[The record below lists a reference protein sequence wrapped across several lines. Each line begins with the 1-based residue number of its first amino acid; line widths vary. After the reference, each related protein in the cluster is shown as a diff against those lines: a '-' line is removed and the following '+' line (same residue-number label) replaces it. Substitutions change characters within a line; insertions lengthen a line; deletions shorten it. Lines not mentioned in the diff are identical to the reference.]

1 MTGNGGKTMKMLK
14 PKPLR
19 RGDTIG
25 LVGISGAMQEPEVS
39 FERMM
44 AAIDALGYR
53 VIVADSCR
61 EQYGY
66 LSGTDAARARGLN
79 AAFRDDR
86 VDAVVCMRGGYGVAR
101 MLDLVDFDVI
111 RANPK
116 LVLGYSDITA
126 LHTAIHQKVGM
137 TTIHGPM
144 PCKQWMEFDEFTKQS
159 MLRALT
165 STEPLG
171 RVENPEGMAP
181 RCIVPGRC
189 QGRLVGGNLS
199 LIASACGTPYALDA
213 TDKVLLLEDVGEY
226 IYRLDSMLT
235 QLRQAGMFEKCAGVV
250 LGGFT
255 NCTEEYE
262 HYALHLEDIIRDIIV
277 PAGKPVLGNMS
288 IGHMDTK
295 ITVPLGVECAVDAD
309 AGTLEFLESALE
321 D

>member
-1 MTGNGGKTMKMLK
+1 MIK

-25 LVGISGAMQEPEVS
+25 LAGISGAMHDPEVNYPK
-39 FERMM
+39 MM
-44 AAIDALGYR
+44 EAIEAMGYR
-53 VIVADSCR
+53 VVVADSCR

-66 LSGTDAARARGLN
+66 LSGTDESRARGLN
-79 AAFRDDR
+79 ALFRDDR

-101 MLDLVDFDVI
+101 MLDGVDFDVI

-116 LVLGYSDITA
+116 IVLGYSDITA
-126 LHTAIHQKVGM
+126 LHTAIHEKVGM
-137 TTIHGPM
+137 VTIHGPM
-144 PCKQWMEFDEFTKQS
+144 PCSAWMEFDDFS
-159 MLRALT
+159 RDSLLRALT
-165 STEPLG
+165 ATEPLG
-171 RVENPEGMAP
+171 RFDNPPGMAP
-181 RCIVPGRC
+181 ECIVPGRC
-189 QGRLVGGNLS
+189 EGLLVGGNLT

-213 TDKVLLLEDVGEY
+213 RGKILLLEDIGEY
-226 IYRLDSMLT
+226 VYRLDSMLT
-235 QLRQAGMFEKCAGVV
+235 QLRLAGMFDQCAGVV

-288 IGHMDTK
+288 IGHTPVK
-295 ITVPLGVECAVDAD
+295 ITVPLGVHCVLDAD
-309 AGTLEFLESALE
+309 AGTLTATEAALE

>member
-1 MTGNGGKTMKMLK
+1 MLK

-25 LVGISGAMQEPEVS
+25 LVGISGAMHDPETK
-39 FERMM
+39 FEKMM
-44 AAIDALGYR
+44 EAIDALGYR
-53 VIVADSCR
+53 TIIADSCR
-61 EQYGY
+61 EEYGY
-66 LSGTDAARARGLN
+66 LSGTDESRAKGLN
-79 AAFRDDR
+79 QMFRDDR

-101 MLDLVDFDVI
+101 MLDLVDFDVM

-137 TTIHGPM
+137 VTIHGPM
-144 PCKQWMEFDEFTKQS
+144 PCSAWMEFNDFTRES

-171 RVENPEGMAP
+171 RVVNPEGMEP
-181 RCIVPGRC
+181 QCIVPGKC
-189 QGRLVGGNLS
+189 TGQLVGGNLT
-199 LIASACGTPYALDA
+199 LIASACGTPFALDA

-235 QLRQAGMFEKCAGVV
+235 QLRQAGMFEQCAGVV

-262 HYALHLEDIIRDIIV
+262 RYALHLDDIIRDIIV
-277 PAGKPVLGNMS
+277 PAGKPVLANLS
-288 IGHMDTK
+288 IGHTDTK
-295 ITVPLGVECAVDAD
+295 ITVPLGVQVAVDAE

-321 D
+321 E

>member
-1 MTGNGGKTMKMLK
+1 MIK
-14 PKPLR
+14 PRPLR

-25 LVGISGAMQEPEVS
+25 LVGISGVPHNLEENYDK
-39 FERMM
+39 MM
-44 AAIDALGYR
+44 AAIDDMGYK
-53 VIVADSCR
+53 VIVADRCR

-66 LSGTDAARARGLN
+66 LSGTDESRARGLN
-79 AAFRDDR
+79 QMFRDDR

-101 MLDLVDFDVI
+101 MLDLVDFDAI

-126 LHTAIHQKVGM
+126 LHTAIHELCHLV
-137 TTIHGPM
+137 TFHGPM
-144 PCKQWMEFDEFTKQS
+144 PCRGWMEFDDFTRES
-159 MLRALT
+159 LVRAVS

-171 RVENPEGMAP
+171 LIKNPEGMTP
-181 RCIVPGRC
+181 KCVVPGKC
-189 QGRLVGGNLS
+189 SGMLVGGNLT
-199 LIASACGTPYALDA
+199 LIASACGTPYALDV

-262 HYALHLEDIIRDIIV
+262 DYALHLDDIIRDIIV

-295 ITVPLGVECAVDAD
+295 ITVPLGVQCKLDAE
-309 AGTLEFLESALE
+309 AGTLEFTESALE
-321 D
+321 E